1 MADYAYLTSMDRI
14 YHLLAEHWH
23 LSQAQYWHLH
33 LLSSVL
39 LGPSVGILLLIL
51 FRRVRRKNTLHPAS

>member
-1 MADYAYLTSMDRI
+1 MDRI

-23 LSQAQYWHLH
+23 LSQAQYYHLH

-39 LGPSVGILLLIL
+39 LGPSLGIVLLLL
-51 FRRVRRKNTLHPAS
+51 FRRVRPKRSVRPAV

>member
-1 MADYAYLTSMDRI
+1 MDRL

-33 LLSSVL
+33 LLNSVL
-39 LGPSVGILLLIL
+39 LGPSLGILLLIL
-51 FRRVRRKNTLHPAS
+51 FRHGRRKRAVRPAG

>member
-1 MADYAYLTSMDRI
+1 MDRI

-23 LSQAQYWHLH
+23 LSQAQYYHLH

-39 LGPSVGILLLIL
+39 LGPSLGVLLLIL
-51 FRRVRRKNTLHPAS
+51 FRRVRRKSPLRPAA

>member
-1 MADYAYLTSMDRI
+1 MTDYAYLTSMDRI

-23 LSQAQYWHLH
+23 LSQAQYYHLH

-39 LGPSVGILLLIL
+39 LGPSLGVLLLIL
-51 FRRVRRKNTLHPAS
+51 FRRVRQKSRVRPAV

>member
-1 MADYAYLTSMDRI
+1 MDRI

-23 LSQAQYWHLH
+23 LSQAQYYHLH

-39 LGPSVGILLLIL
+39 LGPSLGVLLLLL
-51 FRRVRRKNTLHPAS
+51 FWRARQKIAVRPAV